1 MLSELLIKNSYKV
14 PCIGFGTYKL
24 TGREC
29 TKAVEDALQAGYRHI
44 DTAQFYNNEEEV
56 GKAIH
61 NSGID
66 RDKIFITTKIFPTDF
81 KRLVDATEES
91 LRKLKMNHVDLLLL
105 HWPSDDE
112 SNRKAIGSLNETLDM
127 GYTKSIGV
135 SNFNIEKV
143 REAANRAPIVC
154 NQVEYHPYISQQKM
168 LAFLKENNMFMTAY
182 SPLAKGRVIHNKVLK
197 EVALKYNKTISQLVL
212 RWLLQQGDV
221 VIIPKATSTERIKE
235 NRDVFDFEISAMDM
249 EVISGLS
256 GDNRITNSI
265 WSPVWD

>member
-1 MLSELLIKNSYKV
+1 MLSELLIKNSLKV
-14 PCIGFGTYKL
+14 PCMGFGTYKL

-29 TKAVEDALQAGYRHI
+29 TKTVEDALQAGYRHI

-81 KRLVDATEES
+81 KRLIDATEES
-91 LRKLKMNHVDLLLL
+91 LRKLKSNHVDLLLL
-105 HWPSDDE
+105 HWPSDAE
-112 SNRKAIGSLNETLDM
+112 STRKAVECLNEALAK
-127 GYTKSIGV
+127 GYTKNIGV
-135 SNFNIEKV
+135 SNFNIENV
-143 REAANRAPIVC
+143 SDAAKRAPIVC

-182 SPLAKGRVIHNKVLK
+182 SPLAKGRVTHNVVLK
-197 EVALKYNKTISQLVL
+197 EVAAKYNKSISQLVL
-212 RWLLQQGDV
+212 RWLLQQGDMAV
-221 VIIPKATSTERIKE
+221 IPKATSMERIKE
-235 NRDVFDFEISAMDM
+235 NLDVFDFEISVLDM
-249 EVISGLS
+249 EVVSGLS
-256 GDNRITNSI
+256 GDHRITNSI